1 MVNKIKY
8 LLLGLLTPLLCGVS
22 FGANFFDNTQ
32 FTSVYHSV
40 CDKDTQNTS
49 DCFFDA
55 YYYSSNSS
63 YNYKTFNN
71 DWIYCLAITSNLTDN
86 DVVNLNINNNLRLVF
101 RYATYGYRGQYTSDT
116 IYTAFW
122 DYVGWKYL
130 LRCSSSNKAWKNV
143 DTLQLSL
150 VNSSSNWFSS
160 LSSLYDNW
168 IYFEINVWYVPFTW
182 FNNLPN
188 NWGGSSCDYSDYES
202 TINTLSWNYNTCL
215 DTLNTRNWQ
224 VASLSWSLSTCQGSL
239 STCQWDLSSCSNGC
253 DVMVNQ
259 CQESL
264 SWCNTN
270 FSSMT
275 NYADS
280 LSSQLNEC
288 LANSPEPCEGT
299 WCDEIASG
307 INAVFSFF
315 WERDDQMFS
324 LPIAN
329 NVFLP
334 RWYRA
339 YIDSWVVA
347 ISEYEKTSYSIDDS
361 SFNEINKSFYSLI
374 YGFIFLSAV
383 ALFCYY
389 LKKFISKSFIPKE
402 KKW

>member
-1 MVNKIKY
+1 MNYIKNSLK
-8 LLLGLLTPLLCGVS
+8 LLLLWLITPLLCGVS

-150 VNSSSNWFSS
+150 VNSSSNWISS

-188 NWGGSSCDYSDYES
+188 NWGGSSCDYSEYES
-202 TINTLSWNYNTCL
+202 TITTLSWNLATCNTNLNNCL
-215 DTLNTRNWQ
+215 NSNCDTQLSQCIIDRDNALSSITT
-224 VASLSWSLSTCQGSL
+224 LSWSLASCNEDKSSL
-239 STCQWDLSSCSNGC
+239 QNY
-253 DVMVNQ
+253 NN
-259 CQESL
+259 SL
-264 SWCNTN
+264 N
-270 FSSMT
+270 
-275 NYADS
+275 
-280 LSSQLNEC
+280 SQLNQC
-288 LANSPEPCEGT
+288 LLWWSWENLSWSCI
-299 WCDEIASG
+299 DYSL
-307 INAVFSFF
+307 F
-315 WERDDQMFS
+315 WTDLDTNYS
-324 LPIAN
+324 LPITN
-329 NVFLP
+329 NLFLP
-334 RWYRA
+334 NGYKWKYNEDNVLSIAKINTLETA
-339 YIDSWVVA
+339 YQFSDDDKITIIDLLSMVMLFLLATW
-347 ISEYEKTSYSIDDS
+347 
-361 SFNEINKSFYSLI
+361 SLI
-374 YGFIFLSAV
+374 WIILFLKR
-383 ALFCYY
+383 LII
-389 LKKFISKSFIPKE
+389 KK
-402 KKW
+402 

>member
-1 MVNKIKY
+1 MKTSLK
-8 LLLGLLTPLLCGVS
+8 LLFLSLITPLLCGVS
-22 FGANFFDNTQ
+22 FGFNPLSNYDNTPYNVRNSVGSLTYNIYVWKLYCVYVEDSVRQNTYSLKTRDTVSWGCNTNQ
-32 FTSVYHSV
+32 FTLMWEEWFYCFVA
-40 CDKDTQNTS
+40 CDNQ
-49 DCFFDA
+49 
-55 YYYSSNSS
+55 SNFSFIGE
-63 YNYKTFNN
+63 YNN
-71 DWIYCLAITSNLTDN
+71 SNLSYRLYEFEDPLSVWGACSVPWQSCY
-86 DVVNLNINNNLRLVF
+86 DDDQIGELIQQNNECWMAL
-101 RYATYGYRGQYTSDT
+101 D
-116 IYTAFW
+116 
-122 DYVGWKYL
+122 
-130 LRCSSSNKAWKNV
+130 
-143 DTLQLSL
+143 
-150 VNSSSNWFSS
+150 S
-160 LSSLYDNW
+160 LSWD
-168 IYFEINVWYVPFTW
+168 
-182 FNNLPN
+182 
-188 NWGGSSCDYSDYES
+188 
-202 TINTLSWNYNTCL
+202 YNTCL

-264 SWCNTN
+264 SWCNN
-270 FSSMT
+270 NLSSMT

-374 YGFIFLSAV
+374 YWLIFLSAV